1 MADVAHLVDDIAQTA
16 HMILTVMD
24 YRGNNCCKTI
34 DLALKM
40 ES

>member
-1 MADVAHLVDDIAQTA
+1 MSMKTDMARMADV
-16 HMILTVMD
+16 ILTGTD

-40 ES
+40 EL